1 MTARERELFHQ
12 LHPAKLLTDWSTA
25 AVAGALLWF
34 RHPYAAL
41 AVGWGPSVIVTALF
55 LSGRL
60 DAALERLRERRAV
73 QAIAPRLTA
82 DVNAIRFA
90 GLALWWVGCWLH
102 QGLLIP
108 LGILVIAAGWL
119 LAWRRGTRSIPTERV

>member
-25 AVAGALLWF
+25 AIAGALLWF

-41 AVGWGPSVIVTALF
+41 AVGWGPSVLVTALF

-60 DAALERLRERRAV
+60 DAALERLRGRPVV
-73 QAIAPRLTA
+73 QIIAPRLTA

-90 GLALWWVGCWLH
+90 GLAFWWVGCWLH
-102 QGLLIP
+102 QWLLIP
-108 LGILVIAAGWL
+108 FGVVMIGAGWF
-119 LAWRRGTRSIPTERV
+119 LAWRRGTRPIPTRRV